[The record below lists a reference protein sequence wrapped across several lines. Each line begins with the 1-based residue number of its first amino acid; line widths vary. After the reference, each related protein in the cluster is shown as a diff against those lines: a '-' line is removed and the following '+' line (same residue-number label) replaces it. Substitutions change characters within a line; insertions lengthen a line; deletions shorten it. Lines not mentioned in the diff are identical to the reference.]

1 MQQGT
6 RSRELLLIMLPTD
19 IYLGVQC
26 FHNLIQEIR
35 FTAQSKGIADVDG
48 SIICSFVWESL
59 NLSEYMWHVCI
70 RMWYI
75 RTYMLTNR
83 DDMIRD

>member
-26 FHNLIQEIR
+26 FHNLIQDIR
-35 FTAQSKGIADVDG
+35 FTAQSKGIADAG
-48 SIICSFVWESL
+48 WKYHLF
-59 NLSEYMWHVCI
+59 I
-70 RMWYI
+70 RVGI
-75 RTYMLTNR
+75 T
-83 DDMIRD
+83 